1 MNREKRNARARDK
14 AKLARINRM
23 IREARIS
30 REKEG
35 FKKRSKIEY
44 AVDPL
49 AAMETREVK

>member
-23 IREARIS
+23 IRQARIS

-35 FKKRSKIEY
+35 FKRRAKLEY

-49 AAMETREVK
+49 ASVETREVK